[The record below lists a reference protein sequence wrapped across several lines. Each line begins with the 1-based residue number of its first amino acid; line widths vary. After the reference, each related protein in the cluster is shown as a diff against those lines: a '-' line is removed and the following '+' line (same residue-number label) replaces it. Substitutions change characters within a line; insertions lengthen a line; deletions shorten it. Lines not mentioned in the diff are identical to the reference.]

1 MSELGIALA
10 LASAMGANVA
20 FLCKHRGA
28 NEAPAVRFA
37 RPLASAVALFRSR
50 WWTLGFIVAAVAWGL
65 HVAAITLAPLSSV
78 QAVTAGGLVL
88 LAVPAQL
95 WFRISLRWQEWV
107 GLGLSAAGLVGLAL
121 TADGS
126 GAHSAYSLAGL
137 IAFEAGVVAVGAALL
152 LSGSRGH
159 RGERDGVLL
168 ALSAGLLIG
177 VGNVAI
183 KALSGTPS
191 FDLLSLV
198 SPWSAVAVV
207 AGVLAFFGLAR
218 GLQLGNAIQVVA
230 TSSIAANVAAIVG
243 GLIVFG
249 DSLGADAL
257 GVVARSAALA
267 ALIAAAALM
276 PAPRTAPAP
285 ASA

>member
-28 NEAPAVRFA
+28 NEAPAVRFTH
-37 RPLASAVALFRSR
+37 PLASAVALFRSR

-95 WFRISLRWQEWV
+95 WFRIRLRWQEWG
-107 GLGLSAAGLVGLAL
+107 GLALSAVGLVGLAL
-121 TADGS
+121 TADAS
-126 GAHSAYSLAGL
+126 GAHSSYSLAGL

-152 LSGSRGH
+152 LSGSRGR

-168 ALSAGLLIG
+168 AVSAGLLVG

-183 KALSGTPS
+183 KALSGTHS

-249 DSLGADAL
+249 DSMGADAL

-267 ALIAAAALM
+267 ALVTAAALM
-276 PAPRTAPAP
+276 PAPRTVPAP